1 MEIRLQKFSH
11 IYSLI
16 GARAEYIRKI
26 VAFEESAR
34 DPRRLFGR
42 STRLLE
48 EEKFR
53 RTCVPT
59 LLSMEEE
66 LKRACVAM
74 EEEEMSSGSHGA
86 TDSGFMYGGKRYLDI
101 LVSVFF

>member
-1 MEIRLQKFSH
+1 ME
-11 IYSLI
+11 
-16 GARAEYIRKI
+16 
-26 VAFEESAR
+26 FEESAR

-59 LLSMEEE
+59 LLHMEEE
-66 LKRACVAM
+66 LRRTCVAM
-74 EEEEMSSGSHGA
+74 EEEEMSAITGHGGGGGGGGGG
-86 TDSGFMYGGKRYLDI
+86 GFMYGGKRYLDV
-101 LVSVFF
+101 LVSFSMILIS